1 MINKSYFI
9 NKLIINII
17 NINNVIS
24 IITIINKLIFI
35 NKIIHQ
41 FSNFGGYLYLSRE
54 CSLKHKL
61 FSFFSVQRIPA
72 YLAFLSCLCFWC
84 DS

>member
-9 NKLIINII
+9 KKLINISIINTVINII
-17 NINNVIS
+17 D
-24 IITIINKLIFI
+24 KLIFI